1 MKLVIVSYGHPIYKS
16 LLVACEK
23 NSLDALDK
31 ADKYMK
37 EECGHD
43 LNGVQI
49 TCFGVYND
57 IKIL

>member
-1 MKLVIVSYGHPIYKS
+1 MIVSYGPPIYKS

-31 ADKYMK
+31 ANKYMK
-37 EECGHD
+37 EELGYD